1 MKYELTMKIS
11 LTQYRMTI
19 GHLRIIFHVIS
30 SKSEPYIDALCEQ
43 NQGQHPQKI
52 NEKNKIFIFDIFLR
66 F

>member
-1 MKYELTMKIS
+1 
-11 LTQYRMTI
+11 MTI

-30 SKSEPYIDALCEQ
+30 SKSEPHIDALCEQ